1 MVFKKTIDVQAA
13 VAIAAAEAIAAK
25 TQGTFGVG
33 GLMLDQHGN
42 VLKSLHNNVV
52 LHGLVFDPTAHGER
66 QLIDWYYAERARGRA
81 LPPPEDITIVTTL
94 DPCCMCSG
102 AILAGGFNVV
112 AAAPDRIAGINYDEA
127 AVFEALPAGLRTQA
141 QRSFSYPAVLGASLY
156 ARAGAGATPRSF
168 FIGKTIAEAT
178 QALCALAFE
187 ATSREVV
194 ALFGADRARDQLRD
208 PATLAPDHRIV
219 RALKQLHPDALTY
232 RCAPHAPDAGLAP
245 FLLQAMARD
254 QGNEKEGHHASHS
267 AGAAVS
273 KGDAVAL
280 LDAFGNL
287 LLCMSGKRA
296 QSGIRTAFME
306 ITRAYAQLRYK
317 LMDGATPE
325 EQEEVRRYLGH
336 PREGTFVFAHG
347 PDHGAASFMDL
358 GAWASTMEGP
368 LPDHNPHQ
376 FQYVTPRIDAAALA
390 ALCAAMPPLYRDV
403 IRLHPTQVRDQA
415 LVAALKRPA

>member
-42 VLKSLHNNVV
+42 VLKSLHNNVIR
-52 LHGLVFDPTAHGER
+52 HGLVFDPTAHGER
-66 QLIDWYYAERARGRA
+66 QLIDWYYAERARGRV

-254 QGNEKEGHHASHS
+254 QGSEQGGHR
-267 AGAAVS
+267 AAAAATQ
-273 KGDAVAL
+273 GDAVAL

-287 LLCMSGKRA
+287 LLCMSGKHA

-317 LMDGATPE
+317 LMDGATHD

-368 LPDHNPHQ
+368 LPDHNPYQ

-390 ALCAAMPPLYRDV
+390 ILCAAMPPLYRDV
-403 IRLHPTQVRDQA
+403 IRLHPTQVRDHA
-415 LVAALKRPA
+415 LVAALQRL

>member
-1 MVFKKTIDVQAA
+1 LVFKKTIDVQAA

-42 VLKSLHNNVV
+42 VFKSLHNNVV

-127 AVFEALPAGLRTQA
+127 AVFQALPAGLRAQA

-254 QGNEKEGHHASHS
+254 QGS
-267 AGAAVS
+267 
-273 KGDAVAL
+273 DAVAL

>member
-66 QLIDWYYAERARGRA
+66 QLIDWYYAERARGRV

-127 AVFEALPAGLRTQA
+127 AVFEALPAGLRAQA

-254 QGNEKEGHHASHS
+254 QGSEQGGHR
-267 AGAAVS
+267 AAAAATQ
-273 KGDAVAL
+273 GDAVAL

-317 LMDGATPE
+317 LMDGATHD

-368 LPDHNPHQ
+368 LPDHNPYQ
-376 FQYVTPRIDAAALA
+376 FQYVTPRIDAVALA
-390 ALCAAMPPLYRDV
+390 TLCAAMPPLYRDV
-403 IRLHPTQVRDQA
+403 IRLHPTQVRDHA
-415 LVAALKRPA
+415 LVAALQRL